1 MSTLDLFSQ
10 DLSNWVGGNFDEADH
25 LWALQVARDNPR
37 PYDLA
42 RALKD
47 HFEGAAMDLYEIA
60 DKPESTL
67 FLEWILSALECINW
81 NQEAISLL
89 ATLQETDGEE

>member
-10 DLSNWVGGNFDEADH
+10 DLSNWVGGNYDEADY

-47 HFEGAAMDLYEIA
+47 HFEGTACDMLNSTDS
-60 DKPESTL
+60 PEATL

-89 ATLQETDGEE
+89 NMLQETDDEE

>member
-10 DLSNWVGGNFDEADH
+10 DLSNWVGGNYNEADY
-25 LWALQVARDNPR
+25 LWALQVARDNPC

-47 HFEGAAMDLYEIA
+47 HFEGEAMDLYESV

-81 NQEAISLL
+81 NQEALSLL
-89 ATLQETDGEE
+89 GSLQETDGEE